1 MPERAAAVIRLAT
14 PADVPALVALESR
27 YFIGNL
33 PPESRD
39 NGFIS
44 IQHSAEWFAAAVAT
58 GGIHVAEIAG
68 DLVGF
73 IGVAEMP
80 RRAATQPGSFS
91 RAMADLIEVTSF
103 RGRLLASQRVA
114 CRGPVLIA
122 EQARGQGIYTAF
134 NAATREAYR
143 DRFDVGVLFVAADNP
158 RSLHTS
164 TVKLGAES
172 LALFEVDGR
181 CYHFLAYAF

>member
-1 MPERAAAVIRLAT
+1 MPDRASPVIRVAT
-14 PADVPALVALESR
+14 PTDVPALMALESR

-44 IQHSAEWFAAAVAT
+44 IQHSAEWFTAALAT
-58 GGIHVAEIAG
+58 AGIHVAELAG

-73 IGVAEMP
+73 IVVTELP
-80 RRAATQPGSFS
+80 RRADTQPGSIS
-91 RAMADLIEVTSF
+91 RALVDLTEATSF
-103 RGRLLASQRVA
+103 RGRLLAGLRVA

-134 NAATREAYR
+134 NEATRQAYHE
-143 DRFDVGVLFVAADNP
+143 RFDVGVLFVAADNP
-158 RSLHTS
+158 RSLHT
-164 TVKLGAES
+164 TTTKLGAES
-172 LALFEVDGR
+172 LATFVVSGR
-181 CYHFLAYAF
+181 NYHFLAYAF

>member
-1 MPERAAAVIRLAT
+1 MPEREAAVIRLAT
-14 PADVPALVALESR
+14 PVDAPALASLEAR
-27 YFIGNL
+27 YYIGNL

-44 IQHSAEWFAAAVAT
+44 VQHSAEWFAAAVTSA
-58 GGIHVAEIAG
+58 GVHVAEMAG

-73 IGVAEMP
+73 IVVTGMP
-80 RRAATQPGSFS
+80 RWAETQPGSIS
-91 RAMADLIEVTSF
+91 RAMADLAEATSF
-103 RGRLLASQRVA
+103 RGRRLASQRVA

-158 RSLHTS
+158 RSLHT
-164 TVKLGAES
+164 TTTKLGAEP
-172 LALFEVDGR
+172 LASFEVGDR
-181 CYHFLAYAF
+181 RYHFLAYAF

>member
-1 MPERAAAVIRLAT
+1 VTERDAAVIRLAT
-14 PADVPALVALESR
+14 PADVPALMALEAR

-44 IQHSAEWFAAAVAT
+44 IQHSAEWFAIAVAAA
-58 GGIHVAEIAG
+58 GIHVAELAG
-68 DLVGF
+68 DMVGF
-73 IGVAEMP
+73 VVVTEMT
-80 RRAATQPGSFS
+80 RRAETEPGSIS
-91 RAMADLIEVTSF
+91 RAMADLTEATSF

-134 NAATREAYR
+134 NEVTRQAYR
-143 DRFDVGVLFVAADNP
+143 DRFDVAVLFVAADNP
-158 RSLHTS
+158 RSLHT
-164 TVKLGAES
+164 TTTKLGAES
-172 LALFEVDGR
+172 LATFVVSGR
-181 CYHFLAYAF
+181 RYHFLAYAL

>member
-1 MPERAAAVIRLAT
+1 MPEREPAVIRLAT
-14 PADVPALVALESR
+14 PVDVPALTAVEAR
-27 YFIGNL
+27 YYIGNL
-33 PPESRD
+33 PPEARD

-44 IQHSAEWFAAAVAT
+44 VQHSAEWFAAAVASA
-58 GGIHVAEIAG
+58 GIHVAEMAG

-73 IGVAEMP
+73 IVVTEMP
-80 RRAATQPGSFS
+80 RRADTQPGSIS
-91 RAMADLIEVTSF
+91 RAMADLTEATSF

-158 RSLHTS
+158 RSLHT
-164 TVKLGAES
+164 TTTKLGAES
-172 LALFEVDGR
+172 LGLFSVDGR